1 MRDLSCADRLFFVL
15 CRGQE
20 MESDE
25 PKSLSELQAIVDG
38 WIGQLGV
45 RYFSELTNLAVLMDI
60 AFHLI
65 NDAMDLRTV
74 VTNQMKDIVTWSS

>member
-1 MRDLSCADRLFFVL
+1 MKL
-15 CRGQE
+15 
-20 MESDE
+20 
-25 PKSLSELQAIVDG
+25 
-38 WIGQLGV
+38 
-45 RYFSELTNLAVLMDI
+45 NLAVLMDI